1 MPEQLSP
8 AISFHRGRM
17 RGLLRAV
24 LLVAAV
30 VWVATAVWE
39 SREEGLLKPGAFSNA
54 ASRLTQSGTSQSDKL
69 LELDTTPEP
78 VDIGGLLPSSV
89 EGWIV
94 QGPQPV
100 PGATD
105 VYELV
110 LTPRDDER
118 SLVTPLACY
127 LQMTVSDKAD
137 VSVEAIRDAR
147 YPVDPATMPFGSI
160 LAVTGW
166 SSDRQSYFMGW
177 QTGEVSVGID
187 SSFTYS
193 HQSADESLLRVS
205 AEEIAEKV
213 LSVRGRAGQ

>member
-1 MPEQLSP
+1 MSEQASP
-8 AISFHRGRM
+8 AISVRPSRT
-17 RGLLRAV
+17 RGLLRVLVLLAAV
-24 LLVAAV
+24 L
-30 VWVATAVWE
+30 WIATAVWE
-39 SREEGLLKPGAFSNA
+39 SREEGLLKPGALSGTA
-54 ASRLTQSGTSQSDKL
+54 ARLTTGGTSQSDKL
-69 LELDTTPEP
+69 LEVDTTPEP
-78 VDIGGLLPSSV
+78 VDVGGLLPSSI

-100 PGATD
+100 PGTTD

-127 LQMTVSDKAD
+127 LQMAVSDKAD
-137 VSVEAIRDAR
+137 ISVEAIRDSR
-147 YPVDPATMPFGSI
+147 YPVDPGTAPFGSI
-160 LAVTGW
+160 VAITGW

-177 QTGEVSVGID
+177 HTGDVSVGID

-193 HQSADESLLRVS
+193 HASPDYSLLRTS

-213 LSVRGRAGQ
+213 LSVPGRAGE